1 MKKYENF
8 ASALANL
15 EDAPNQDL
23 NNDFVQSGLINK
35 FNLQFELSWKLLKR
49 LSSMRAPRLPRRGL
63 LVPS

>member
-8 ASALANL
+8 VSALANL

-35 FNLQFELSWKLLKR
+35 FNLQFELSWKLLK
-49 LSSMRAPRLPRRGL
+49 LSLIHISEPTRR
-63 LVPS
+63 S